1 MRSIQTCL
9 CFLSIVPL
17 TSALIIGSSTSSP
30 RFETKISACNKHV
43 TAGILGLSIGCAT
56 LLGPSVSWADEY
68 GVEREAPTLYTGET
82 VEICKRRGPLGA
94 CLETEMRTEINDNDR
109 AKRYFRDPKEL
120 VLQKEQVLRG
130 SESPEGN
137 ALVEKLRQ
145 QSIDNKEKNDLYV
158 ARKTFENDQA
168 ANFGPF
174 DRQVVIMNTDEK
186 TFTLLENPQAMRL
199 KKAGFIEGRRFIKQP
214 TEEELQ
220 NAMEAEGPGL
230 AESLLGAFGGSK

>member
-1 MRSIQTCL
+1 M
-9 CFLSIVPL
+9 
-17 TSALIIGSSTSSP
+17 
-30 RFETKISACNKHV
+30 
-43 TAGILGLSIGCAT
+43 
-56 LLGPSVSWADEY
+56 GPSVSWADEY